1 MAIRTLDS
9 LSLKIHS
16 FLRQVGVKTDPGSS
30 DAAALVAYFER
41 EYGLSLMSFLES
53 EWLREEL
60 ERDDV
65 SDDFQYARDILEPE
79 RRKAFDAD
87 MSLLLSR

>member
-1 MAIRTLDS
+1 MVIRTLDS

-16 FLRQVGVKTDPGSS
+16 FLRQVGVNTDPSTS
-30 DAAALVAYFER
+30 DAAALVSYFER
-41 EYGLSLMSFLES
+41 EYGLTLMSFLES

-60 ERDDV
+60 ERDEI
-65 SDDFQYARDILEPE
+65 SEDFQYARDILEPE

-87 MSLLLSR
+87 LSLLLSR

>member
-16 FLRQVGVKTDPGSS
+16 FLRQVGVKTDPSSS
-30 DAAALVAYFER
+30 DATALVSYFER
-41 EYGLSLMSFLES
+41 EYGLTLMCFFES

-60 ERDDV
+60 DRDDL
-65 SDDFQYARDILEPE
+65 SEDFQYARDILEPE

-87 MSLLLSR
+87 MTLLLSR

>member
-16 FLRQVGVKTDPGSS
+16 FLRQVGVHTDPSTS
-30 DAAALVAYFER
+30 DAAALVSYFER
-41 EYGLSLMSFLES
+41 EYGLTLMSFLES

-65 SDDFQYARDILEPE
+65 SEDFQYARDILEPE

-87 MSLLLSR
+87 LSLLLSR